1 MNEIPTIVYA
11 AGILT
16 LWVSGNLL
24 LVFLKRKFFP
34 NKEHNPNLQTLNNKL
49 DDQMKVLIAIK
60 TILEGM
66 RK

>member
-1 MNEIPTIVYA
+1 MNEFPALITG
-11 AGILT
+11 AGVLT
-16 LWVSGNLL
+16 LYIVGNLL
-24 LVFLKRKFFP
+24 LVYMKRKFFP
-34 NKEHNPNLQTLNNKL
+34 DTSHNPNLQTLDDKL